1 MVKPKRSEPD
11 RIWNVCYQ
19 LAKEYFKEHGD
30 LLIPGD
36 YVRDGKRLGAWIGT
50 QRTDYKKRVNPC
62 FTQDRIERL
71 NAIGMVW
78 DAKESEWQR
87 KYKALLTYAGSYSTV
102 RVPQSYITPDGIKL
116 GIWVNRLR
124 MDHKKGR
131 LKEEKKKLLEQI
143 GMIWEPEILR
153 RDMWDVKFDLL
164 KGYVSQNG
172 VFPVA
177 GYVTENGVKLGS
189 WLVNQKAYHKKGVL
203 PAERVNKLEGLG
215 MVWNIAE
222 NNWEERYQQAK
233 TYYLKY
239 GYLCL
244 YLQRGLEM
252 PEGLANWL
260 GMQRQK
266 YHRGGLLPDQADRLE
281 QIGMIWDVRECVWE
295 ERYQQAKAY
304 YLQNGHLRIPRNSS
318 RPNEQGLA
326 QWISTQ
332 RKNYM
337 TGQNPLFD
345 LERVRRLEE
354 IGMVW
359 DASVDS
365 ESLWEEWYREA
376 EDFYKTHGH
385 LNPPAGK
392 LRTWIRTQ
400 RGAKKQVRGSLSEEQ
415 VRRLEQIGMLW
426 DPVNENWKTM
436 YQYAKA
442 YYQIHQKLNIPCNYV
457 TEDGA
462 NLGIWISRQ
471 RKGYKNYLAGKTGGG
486 RTVITPEHV
495 KLLNDIEMIWDGATI
510 MGSTSFQEKA
520 LLFYLRTHFPEA
532 GKLDRWQEFGVELDI
547 YIPSIK
553 AAVEYDGC
561 KWHCDSTEQDEKKGR
576 ICKSFGIRL
585 IRIREPGLPGIR
597 QCDQEIKLE
606 SLDESAFEEGIRR
619 LFQYLKLPVPD
630 CDMTRDR
637 PAILETY
644 RDFTSRKWDRIFQ
657 EVCEHC
663 GESGDLFVPASA
675 KTRSGVNI
683 AGWINTQ
690 REAYRNNEL
699 TQMQIQKLE
708 KAGMLWAPFE
718 KRWQDMYELA
728 KAYREEY
735 GDLMIPHDYKTNA
748 GENLGMWLSKQ
759 REKYRASQQT
769 SHRIYMLEQ
778 LGIVWN
784 PLGNRRDRYQL
795 AALEKMG
802 AQWDVRGDKWEA
814 MFEVAENYYREYGNL
829 WVSPAYISP
838 KGEYL
843 GSWISHQRRKACGK
857 DRGRKLTA
865 EQKKRLDGIGM
876 VWNPFEAKW
885 MNKYLLAKAFY
896 LANGHLNIPS
906 NFVCGDGTKLGMWL
920 SSQRQAARGNPNYRM
935 TPERRQML
943 DDIEMDWTLKSIRPD
958 ARHR

>member
-1 MVKPKRSEPD
+1 M
-11 RIWNVCYQ
+11 
-19 LAKEYFKEHGD
+19 
-30 LLIPGD
+30 
-36 YVRDGKRLGAWIGT
+36 
-50 QRTDYKKRVNPC
+50 
-62 FTQDRIERL
+62 
-71 NAIGMVW
+71 
-78 DAKESEWQR
+78 
-87 KYKALLTYAGSYSTV
+87 
-102 RVPQSYITPDGIKL
+102 
-116 GIWVNRLR
+116 
-124 MDHKKGR
+124 
-131 LKEEKKKLLEQI
+131 
-143 GMIWEPEILR
+143 
-153 RDMWDVKFDLL
+153 
-164 KGYVSQNG
+164 
-172 VFPVA
+172 
-177 GYVTENGVKLGS
+177 
-189 WLVNQKAYHKKGVL
+189 
-203 PAERVNKLEGLG
+203 
-215 MVWNIAE
+215 
-222 NNWEERYQQAK
+222 
-233 TYYLKY
+233 
-239 GYLCL
+239 
-244 YLQRGLEM
+244 
-252 PEGLANWL
+252 
-260 GMQRQK
+260 
-266 YHRGGLLPDQADRLE
+266 
-281 QIGMIWDVRECVWE
+281 
-295 ERYQQAKAY
+295 
-304 YLQNGHLRIPRNSS
+304 
-318 RPNEQGLA
+318 
-326 QWISTQ
+326 
-332 RKNYM
+332 
-337 TGQNPLFD
+337 
-345 LERVRRLEE
+345 
-354 IGMVW
+354 
-359 DASVDS
+359 
-365 ESLWEEWYREA
+365 
-376 EDFYKTHGH
+376 
-385 LNPPAGK
+385 
-392 LRTWIRTQ
+392 
-400 RGAKKQVRGSLSEEQ
+400 
-415 VRRLEQIGMLW
+415 
-426 DPVNENWKTM
+426 
-436 YQYAKA
+436 
-442 YYQIHQKLNIPCNYV
+442 
-457 TEDGA
+457 
-462 NLGIWISRQ
+462 
-471 RKGYKNYLAGKTGGG
+471 
-486 RTVITPEHV
+486 
-495 KLLNDIEMIWDGATI
+495 
-510 MGSTSFQEKA
+510 
-520 LLFYLRTHFPEA
+520 
-532 GKLDRWQEFGVELDI
+532 
-547 YIPSIK
+547 
-553 AAVEYDGC
+553 
-561 KWHCDSTEQDEKKGR
+561 
-576 ICKSFGIRL
+576 
-585 IRIREPGLPGIR
+585 
-597 QCDQEIKLE
+597 
-606 SLDESAFEEGIRR
+606 
-619 LFQYLKLPVPD
+619 
-630 CDMTRDR
+630 
-637 PAILETY
+637 LETY

-784 PLGNRRDRYQL
+784 PLDNRRARYQL

-843 GSWISHQRRKACGK
+843 GSWISHQRRRTCGK